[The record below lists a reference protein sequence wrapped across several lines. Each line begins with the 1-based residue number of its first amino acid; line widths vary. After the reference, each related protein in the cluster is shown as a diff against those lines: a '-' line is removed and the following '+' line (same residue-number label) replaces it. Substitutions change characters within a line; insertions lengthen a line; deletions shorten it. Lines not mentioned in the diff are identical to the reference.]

1 MLEYPS
7 KTNDLIEYYFY
18 LYKALYASY
27 NRDYA
32 SAIGLF
38 KIAEKKLQNIPDE
51 IEVAEFHT
59 KVANLYMML
68 RQSLI
73 SLHYI
78 QNAIDIFKGH
88 DGYERR
94 LAAAFVIAATNFMD
108 IGDFKRAENYYTKA
122 LHISN
127 QLNDHF

>member
-1 MLEYPS
+1 
-7 KTNDLIEYYFY
+7 
-18 LYKALYASY
+18 
-27 NRDYA
+27 
-32 SAIGLF
+32 
-38 KIAEKKLQNIPDE
+38 
-51 IEVAEFHT
+51 
-59 KVANLYMML
+59 MML